1 LARAVRRE
9 GCSFHFVHGRTVERV
24 RASPVESRLTFP
36 PKHQPKPH
44 LTPSSPMKIFALF
57 AQLVLGLMFLI
68 FGLDHFLHFI
78 PADLKPVI
86 KSEEAKQF
94 YKLLVDSG
102 YMNVVMGL
110 EIAGGIALMTLRW
123 TNLGVLIVGPIL
135 VNIMLYHGF
144 LVKGNYEIP
153 GLAVVLMVIVLARH
167 WKEWQS
173 TLD

>member
-1 LARAVRRE
+1 
-9 GCSFHFVHGRTVERV
+9 
-24 RASPVESRLTFP
+24 
-36 PKHQPKPH
+36 
-44 LTPSSPMKIFALF
+44 MKFLALF

-68 FGLDHFLHFI
+68 FGLNFFVHFI
-78 PADLKPVI
+78 PKEFMPDPTGDALK
-86 KSEEAKQF
+86 F
-94 YKLLVDSG
+94 YDLLVRSG

-110 EIAGGIALMTLRW
+110 ELAGGIALLTLRW

-135 VNIMLYHGF
+135 VNICLYHAF

-153 GLAVVLMVIVLARH
+153 GLAVVLFIIVLARH